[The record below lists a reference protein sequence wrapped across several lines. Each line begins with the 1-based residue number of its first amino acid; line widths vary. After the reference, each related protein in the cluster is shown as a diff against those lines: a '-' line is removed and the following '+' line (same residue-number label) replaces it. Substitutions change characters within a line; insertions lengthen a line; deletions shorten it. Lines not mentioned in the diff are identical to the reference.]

1 MSENNITTLIAVPM
15 YNCGSFTVE
24 QLEIM
29 SKLNLPFNSDILVI
43 DNRSSDN
50 SLELV
55 SEAID
60 KINLKIKLIQNSQ
73 NYSLGG
79 SSKIA
84 FKYGFKHNYDYLLI
98 HHGSGKA
105 DINNFIKAQE
115 HWGNFDM
122 LLGSRFMRE
131 AKNENYS
138 KLQYFGNIVFNFI
151 FSILL
156 KQKIQDLGS
165 STNFYRLNSEHEE
178 FILRCADGLTFNYYL
193 LIHQINKGLTFKYF
207 PSPLK
212 VTGQKSSLNLFNHL
226 KEMLYIIFDFLYGKK
241 ILRKDYSNFKKYEF
255 NTIKTNY

>member
-1 MSENNITTLIAVPM
+1 MSKNNTTTLIAVPM

-24 QLEIM
+24 QLKIM
-29 SKLNLPFNSDILVI
+29 SKLDLPSNSDVLVI

-50 SLELV
+50 SLEIV
-55 SEAID
+55 SDAMD
-60 KINLKIKLIQNSQ
+60 KINLKIKLIQNLE
-73 NYSLGG
+73 NYNLGG

-84 FKYGFKHNYDYLLI
+84 FKYGFRHNYDYLLI

-105 DINNFIKAQE
+105 DINHFVQAQE

-122 LLGSRFMRE
+122 LLGSRFMHG

-138 KLQYFGNIVFNFI
+138 KIQYIGNIVFNYL

-156 KQKIQDLGS
+156 MRKIQDLGS
-165 STNFYRLNSEHEE
+165 STNFYRLNHEHEE

-193 LIHQINKGLTFKYF
+193 LIHQIKKGLTFKYF

-212 VTGQKSSLNLFNHL
+212 VTNQKSSLNLINHL
-226 KEMLYIIFDFLYGKK
+226 QEILSIIFDLLLGKK
-241 ILRKDYSNFKKYEF
+241 ILKRDYSNFKQYEF
-255 NTIKTNY
+255 KTIKTNH